1 MNKIIQITDLHLT
14 KPGTRLW
21 GIDPCS
27 RLEACL
33 NDLAQHHA
41 DADFCVISG
50 DLTEAG
56 DLEALR
62 YLQKKLDNF
71 PIDTHLMIGN
81 HDNRERFLSTFP
93 DQPTDGNGFIQ
104 YAIQTSFA
112 DAAQILLDEG
122 YKGPSTKNAPRWL
135 LRILAIFD
143 REARGMLAL
152 VGMNLTAD
160 NSKTRE
166 TFDWTP
172 MPFRQ
177 SLIETAV
184 AVQNIRNKEL

>member
-1 MNKIIQITDLHLT
+1 LNKIIQITDLHLT

-56 DLEALR
+56 DPEALR

-104 YAIQTSFA
+104 YAIQTSFGRFIFLDTKKDEPTSAGHLCRQRIDWLA
-112 DAAQILLDEG
+112 DELEQYIGDVFIFMHHPPCDVGVAYMDRIKLD
-122 YKGPSTKNAPRWL
+122 NQFLPR
-135 LRILAIFD
+135 RCH
-143 REARGMLAL
+143 
-152 VGMNLTAD
+152 
-160 NSKTRE
+160 KTGISG
-166 TFDWTP
+166 T
-172 MPFRQ
+172 
-177 SLIETAV
+177 
-184 AVQNIRNKEL
+184 NI